1 MEAFEAL
8 RASVRML
15 GVRKS
20 GLGVR
25 IALLEKE
32 SMMAL
37 YWLSFLN
44 CRVPA
49 RVTLLL
55 APGGQKKKAW
65 WERGR
70 REDDETKQGNS
81 ECARLAGEFKIQ
93 GLLV

>member
-1 MEAFEAL
+1 MRVMLWWGDMEGRGLLWAFAWADDSRMEAFEAL

-25 IALLEKE
+25 MALLEKE

-37 YWLSFLN
+37 YWLSFPN

-49 RVTLLL
+49 RVTLLI
-55 APGGQKKKAW
+55 APGGQEKGLVAAW
-65 WERGR
+65 Q
-70 REDDETKQGNS
+70 T
-81 ECARLAGEFKIQ
+81 
-93 GLLV
+93 